1 MNASFVEIINN
12 QAPRLRNPSFI
23 VDHNVKNV
31 KKPFPSVASYRVFVG
46 KSRSGKSSLI
56 TSPLMN
62 RRVYRN
68 AFHNVII
75 CIPKHSFNSM
85 NEKDN
90 PFLALDSEKVYPD
103 FDYETRGHV
112 VADR

>member
-12 QAPRLRNPSFI
+12 QAPKLKNPSFI

-31 KKPFPSVASYRVFVG
+31 EKPFPSVASYMVFVG

-56 TSPLMN
+56 TSLLTN

-68 AFHNVII
+68 TFHNVII
-75 CIPKHSFNSM
+75 CIPKHLFNSM
-85 NEKDN
+85 SEKD
-90 PFLALDSEKVYPD
+90 
-103 FDYETRGHV
+103 H
-112 VADR
+112 